1 MYYLRW
7 TEGYPP
13 GIAQMV
19 ERLTVDQLVT
29 CSESGCPESNIE
41 NASSFLVLNLLNYKF
56 KIIEL

>member
-1 MYYLRW
+1 MYNLRW

-29 CSESGCPESNIE
+29 CSNQVARSLILRTRVLF
-41 NASSFLVLNLLNYKF
+41 SFKF
-56 KIIEL
+56 IEL